1 MTKVLD
7 IDWKCTALS
16 GYQWTS
22 WKNSYKLDEDGNDY
36 EFLENH
42 DVCDSP
48 TYVEAREVA
57 SKYDWVG
64 SSNKLAYPI
73 NASDINTTWGIG
85 ISTAIG
91 YEIHTMNQ
99 DILKIKFRFA
109 CVNDFQ
115 KVFNGTFCT
124 DFEAR
129 FCCPKRRQRQASSE
143 ASKTTIETPIETSI
157 ETQYNIDGESLRKI

>member
-16 GYQWTS
+16 NYQWTS
-22 WKNSYKLDEDGNDY
+22 WKNSYELDEDGNDY

-42 DVCDSP
+42 GVCDSP

-85 ISTAIG
+85 ISTTIG
-91 YEIHTMNQ
+91 YEISYYESRYFENQ
-99 DILKIKFRFA
+99 I
-109 CVNDFQ
+109 
-115 KVFNGTFCT
+115 
-124 DFEAR
+124 
-129 FCCPKRRQRQASSE
+129 
-143 ASKTTIETPIETSI
+143 
-157 ETQYNIDGESLRKI
+157 